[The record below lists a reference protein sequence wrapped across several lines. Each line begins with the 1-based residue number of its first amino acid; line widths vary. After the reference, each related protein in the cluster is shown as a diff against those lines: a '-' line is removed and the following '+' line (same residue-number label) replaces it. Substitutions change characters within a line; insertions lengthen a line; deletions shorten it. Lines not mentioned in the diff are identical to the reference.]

1 MAKSEDSFRQALS
14 GKKIPVLTLDNKWHQ
29 LFTQAQTEIP
39 MEVRRNEEKLNELL
53 KRQGK
58 LNTESKEI
66 RKLKKK
72 LMAEIMELAD
82 EAGGNPDAKEKKKM
96 EEKQR
101 LINECNEKL
110 EDYADELKLLPGE
123 IDSTNYKLML
133 ATMDICYRRIM
144 ENTKD
149 IDVINDWVKEVRI
162 EIKKNLV
169 RKEEREK
176 SNFDL
181 YSYMHDIFGA
191 EVIEI
196 FDMKYNPEERRKARE
211 MRTKGNIGY
220 GWKSLGNV
228 DSRAF
233 RFCDNRFAA
242 ERYGAG
248 MGGRKCRTG
257 RKSISLHQ
265 RK

>member
-1 MAKSEDSFRQALS
+1 MAKSEEAFRQALS
-14 GKKIPVLTLDNKWHQ
+14 GKKVPVLTLDNKWHQ

-39 MEVRRNEEKLNELL
+39 TDVRRREEKLNELL

-82 EAGGNPDAKEKKKM
+82 EAGGNPDGKTKKKM

-101 LINECNEKL
+101 LINDCNEKL
-110 EDYADELKLLPGE
+110 EDYAEELKFLPAE
-123 IDSTNYKLML
+123 IESVNYKLML
-133 ATMDICYRRIM
+133 STMDICYQRIA

-149 IDVINDWVKEVRI
+149 IDVINEWVKNVRI

-176 SNFDL
+176 STFDL

-196 FDMKYNPEERRKARE
+196 FDMKYNPEDRRKERE
-211 MRTKGNIGY
+211 LR
-220 GWKSLGNV
+220 KS
-228 DSRAF
+228 
-233 RFCDNRFAA
+233 AA
-242 ERYGAG
+242 AGKNGGAG
-248 MGGRKCRTG
+248 KAGTVKP
-257 RKSISLHQ
+257 
-265 RK
+265 

>member
-29 LFTQAQTEIP
+29 LFTQAETEIP
-39 MEVRRNEEKLNELL
+39 ADVRRGEEKLNDLL

-58 LNTESKEI
+58 LTTESKEI

-72 LMAEIMELAD
+72 LMEEIMEIAD
-82 EAGGNPDAKEKKKM
+82 AAGGNPDPKSEKKM

-101 LINECNEKL
+101 LINECNQKL
-110 EDYADELKLLPGE
+110 EDYADELKFLPAE
-123 IDSTNYKLML
+123 IDKVNYRLML
-133 ATMDICYRRIM
+133 TTMDICYRRIL
-144 ENTKD
+144 ENTRD
-149 IDVINDWVKEVRI
+149 IDVINDWVKNVRI

-169 RKEEREK
+169 RKDEREK

-196 FDMKYNPEERRKARE
+196 FDMKYNPEEWKKARE
-211 MRTKGNIGY
+211 AKLAKKAAAGNPGAKKG
-220 GWKSLGNV
+220 
-228 DSRAF
+228 
-233 RFCDNRFAA
+233 
-242 ERYGAG
+242 
-248 MGGRKCRTG
+248 
-257 RKSISLHQ
+257 
-265 RK
+265 